1 MKNKRIILIIMICMF
16 TLALVS
22 TPVVAYMIK
31 QTTTAENTFTP
42 ATVECQLKEE
52 FTDNE
57 KTSITVTNK
66 GNINAY
72 IRVRLV
78 TYMTDGAGNVT
89 TATPPS
95 VDLTLGDN
103 LGGDWIKDANSNTY
117 YYKNAVAPN
126 GTTGDL
132 LKAKISLEDGQ
143 VVVVLAEAIQA
154 NPSNAVAS
162 AWGVTIADGKITAVA

>member
-42 ATVECQLKEE
+42 ASVNCTVNEA
-52 FTDNE
+52 FADNE
-57 KTSITVTNK
+57 KTSITVTNL
-66 GNINAY
+66 GNIDAY

-103 LGGDWIKDANSNTY
+103 LGNNWIKDEDSNTY
-117 YYKNAVAPN
+117 YYKDAVAPSA
-126 GTTGDL
+126 TTGNL
-132 LKAKISLEDGQ
+132 LKTQISLADGQ

-154 NPSNAVAS
+154 NPSNAVES
-162 AWGVTIADGKITAVA
+162 AWGVTITEGKITAVA

>member
-22 TPVVAYMIK
+22 SPVVAYMIK

-42 ATVECQLKEE
+42 ASVNCTVNEV
-52 FTDNE
+52 FADNE
-57 KTSITVTNK
+57 KTSITVTNL
-66 GNINAY
+66 GNIAAY

-95 VDLTLGDN
+95 VDFTLGDN
-103 LGGDWIKDANSNTY
+103 WIKDTGSNTY
-117 YYKNAVAPN
+117 YYKDAVAPN
-126 GTTGDL
+126 ATTGDL
-132 LKAKISLEDGQ
+132 LKTKISLADGQ

-154 NPSNAVAS
+154 NPSSAVAS
-162 AWGVTIADGKITAVA
+162 AWGVTITDGKITAVA